1 MWLIVL
7 LLPVLA
13 ALSWAMVKMEGPN
26 VRERKRLIVAIVV
39 VFVFYFTIEKLLVST
54 GEYPFAGAQLMQ
66 NLLAALLVPMAYLLY
81 AFSFGLVKSVRHFWN
96 LLLIAAPMVLDVVAT
111 IVDICHGTQGVI
123 SSRHSYIHFEIS
135 TGNALEMQMFSFI
148 IMCQTV
154 YVFVRVISA
163 RKLFVHRRLSLSQ
176 RGHGVVRA
184 TIIICCWVFLTL
196 LPPHS
201 MLVGNHI
208 LDAIICGYSVTVTAV
223 ILIIASSFN
232 SGVVVDAE
240 QNVVSIEDDADS
252 TLAEAI
258 RLMIKDDKVYR
269 NSNLRIED
277 LAAMV
282 SSNRTY
288 VARICRVRFGKT
300 FTELMNYHRVEDAK
314 AMLASDR
321 TKRMEEVAAECGFS
335 SASFFA
341 RVFKANVG
349 MTPTQWRQQKLGK
362 TPMGLVKKSVGK
374 AVDGEES

>member
-1 MWLIVL
+1 
-7 LLPVLA
+7 
-13 ALSWAMVKMEGPN
+13 MEGPN
-26 VRERKRLIVAIVV
+26 VRERKRLIAAIVV

-201 MLVGNHI
+201 MLVDNHI

-240 QNVVSIEDDADS
+240 KNVVSIEDDADS